1 MILLWLLRCHWG
13 RWEDLM
19 VTGSLAIQPYWKEPG
34 VGWEPHQGHLDLKKQ
49 AETFHSLGTCEE
61 SSWHFHRTSCFCAR
75 FSNFKVCFGGT
86 YWNALSFSE
95 APQNGTESENCGSIS
110 TVSLKI
116 TGKNIGLRRSRE
128 GLWRSVTQG
137 SGTRRWPSLL
147 AHPKLQ
153 KVDQS
158 GPGCLRSSSKHMIR
172 NNCRTAL
179 GKLPTSYVLCR
190 CLSIF

>member
-13 RWEDLM
+13 RWEGLT

-116 TGKNIGLRRSRE
+116 TGKISDFGEAKKAYDDLSPRVLEPEVLKSFMTFSTCTSKTSE
-128 GLWRSVTQG
+128 SWSV
-137 SGTRRWPSLL
+137 RAR
-147 AHPKLQ
+147 
-153 KVDQS
+153 
-158 GPGCLRSSSKHMIR
+158 
-172 NNCRTAL
+172 
-179 GKLPTSYVLCR
+179 
-190 CLSIF
+190 LSPFIF